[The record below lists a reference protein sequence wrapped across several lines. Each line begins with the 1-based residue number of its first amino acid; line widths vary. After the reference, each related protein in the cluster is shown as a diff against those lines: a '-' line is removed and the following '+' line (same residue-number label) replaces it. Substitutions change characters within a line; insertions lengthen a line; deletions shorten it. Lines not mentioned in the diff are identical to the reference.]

1 MHTQMD
7 VPRDSSDALLLL
19 DLDTIMSKWDAHP
32 RKRKKDVERVVEL
45 GWAPYTDEI
54 SKKTRYVHVVT
65 GVTSRSMKC
74 CFSTSN
80 LLCTEYLE

>member
-1 MHTQMD
+1 MQTD
-7 VPRDSSDALLLL
+7 EPRDSSDALMLS

-32 RKRKKDVERVVEL
+32 SKRKKDVERVVEL
-45 GWAPYTDEI
+45 GWAPYKDEI

-65 GVTSRSMKC
+65 GVTSSSMKC

-80 LLCTEYLE
+80 LLCMEYID